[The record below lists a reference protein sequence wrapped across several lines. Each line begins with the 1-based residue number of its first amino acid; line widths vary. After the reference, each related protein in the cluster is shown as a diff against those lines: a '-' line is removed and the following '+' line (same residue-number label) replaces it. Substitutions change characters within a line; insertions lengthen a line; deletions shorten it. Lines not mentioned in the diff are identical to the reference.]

1 MGSVLIAITRS
12 QGGLQWLKSC
22 HSEHKLN
29 VSQLQ
34 PRKVR
39 RSPVVRKVEREG
51 WCKERKS
58 RREGMLDNGIK
69 LGLRYIDT
77 KLGIAILRGDHG
89 YV

>member
-1 MGSVLIAITRS
+1 M
-12 QGGLQWLKSC
+12 
-22 HSEHKLN
+22 
-29 VSQLQ
+29 
-34 PRKVR
+34 
-39 RSPVVRKVEREG
+39 VRKVEREG